1 MQENYTLSLKIRLSL
16 VSESQNQVLRKEE
29 LSLTANDEDS
39 MAVFGWF
46 YVDRGCLQASDG
58 SIKAVQCPA
67 AEVVTQRCSQALVV
81 PSKDLDTSNLAQ
93 ECLAPPRKLLQR
105 SMC

>member
-46 YVDRGCLQASDG
+46 YVDRGCLQGSDG

-67 AEVVTQRCSQALVV
+67 AEVVTQ
-81 PSKDLDTSNLAQ
+81 
-93 ECLAPPRKLLQR
+93 
-105 SMC
+105 